1 MEKTKRL
8 LKRFIKKDND
18 FIQLYG
24 RFKKQLKKQKLS
36 YNKIIFL
43 ILNDCFENCK
53 NETFLKNYFKD
64 ICYIEINNNIINL
77 DFIYTCFNLF
87 INEAIY
93 C

>member
-8 LKRFIKKDND
+8 LKRFIKKDSD

-36 YNKIIFL
+36 YNKVIDL
-43 ILNDCFENCK
+43 ILNDCFENCE